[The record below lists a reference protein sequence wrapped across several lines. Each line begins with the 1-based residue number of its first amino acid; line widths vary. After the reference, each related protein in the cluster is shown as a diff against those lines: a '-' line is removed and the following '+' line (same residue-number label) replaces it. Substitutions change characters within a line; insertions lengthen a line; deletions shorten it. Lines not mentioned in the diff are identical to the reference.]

1 MLAAILIM
9 LAVLSLIAAALPTFM
24 ARQPRQCPRAIGTLD
39 VDRFRELTSPTSGG
53 VDVTVRYG
61 SVDTR
66 FPANKL
72 TAIIGPNGS
81 GKTTLTRLLTGRL
94 RGATVT
100 PKRGIVLLTQAPG
113 LPPTATVSQAVTMS
127 TGPATLTAQ
136 LLDAAGLTEL
146 AQVPI
151 PALSGGQAAQVA
163 LVRALGA
170 RPAVLVLD
178 EPLAAVDVE
187 STFRWRQLLH
197 ATAGDRTTIM
207 VTHDPIDLSGMAD
220 HVVVMDNG
228 VVVADGAAEEIV
240 QHPPTAFVSTLL
252 SVNRIVGDVSAV
264 ENNVVTVQSGDITIV
279 GILFSDVA
287 PQVGDTT
294 TVTFLPNAVT
304 LRTVSAEAD
313 GHHESARN
321 VWKGTVTSIDAVN
334 HGIGAASHVVVT
346 VSIGQVHII
355 ASITANSALTLGLE
369 VGMAVECVVKA
380 LNINVHNVHAQKKS

>member
-1 MLAAILIM
+1 
-9 LAVLSLIAAALPTFM
+9 
-24 ARQPRQCPRAIGTLD
+24 
-39 VDRFRELTSPTSGG
+39 
-53 VDVTVRYG
+53 
-61 SVDTR
+61 
-66 FPANKL
+66 
-72 TAIIGPNGS
+72 
-81 GKTTLTRLLTGRL
+81 
-94 RGATVT
+94 
-100 PKRGIVLLTQAPG
+100 
-113 LPPTATVSQAVTMS
+113 MS
-127 TGPATLTAQ
+127 TRSATLTAQ

-146 AQVPI
+146 ANVPI

-228 VVVADGAAEEIV
+228 VVVADGAVEEIV

-252 SVNRIVGDVSAV
+252 SVNRIVGDVSAI
-264 ENNVVTVQSGDITIV
+264 ENNVVTVQAGDITIV

-313 GHHESARN
+313 EHNESARN

-346 VSIGQVHII
+346 VSIGQVYVM

-369 VGMAVECVVKA
+369 VGMTVECVIKA